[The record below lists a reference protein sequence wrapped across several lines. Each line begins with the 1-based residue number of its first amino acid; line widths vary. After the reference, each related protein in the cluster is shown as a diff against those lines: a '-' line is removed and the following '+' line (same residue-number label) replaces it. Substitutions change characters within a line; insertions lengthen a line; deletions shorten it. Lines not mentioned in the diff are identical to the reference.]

1 MSQNILQMVAAIFS
15 VKNVANVKT
24 FLITRLM
31 PMVYFYTPFENFDF
45 SCFEEGMKSIV

>member
-1 MSQNILQMVAAIFS
+1 MVVAIFS

-31 PMVYFYTPFENFDF
+31 PMVYTPFENFDF